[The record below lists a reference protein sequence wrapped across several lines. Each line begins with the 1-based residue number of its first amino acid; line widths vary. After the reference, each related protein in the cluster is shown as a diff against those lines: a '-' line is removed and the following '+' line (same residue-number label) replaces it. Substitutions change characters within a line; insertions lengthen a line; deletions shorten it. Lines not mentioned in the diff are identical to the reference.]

1 MDAKS
6 IRERCLSYIDE
17 WDSNPEYAILLTGA
31 WGCGKTYFVQN
42 LLKER
47 NKKTPKLAWYI
58 SLFGVQSSVD
68 IDARLFEA
76 AHPIIGDVE
85 KQEYFAVVFN
95 VLRSAGKYTC
105 GIDVKNIAHAVLRT
119 IKLKKYKQLSCQ
131 VLFVDDVERA
141 DMQISDIFGY
151 FDHIV
156 RGNTRVIFISNEDEL
171 RSYDAAYDIVKEKI
185 IGETYQLSPDYD
197 SALDEFC
204 VMEEGKKW
212 NAIEC
217 KGELQN
223 IIDCLG
229 IKNLRILRQTM
240 HQWGQ
245 LFERLPKEY
254 QEDDE
259 YVCILFEE
267 FVVLMIGYK
276 LGLLTQNTVDNKVGE
291 NGREKINGNLL
302 CYDTIVNNMQS
313 FWSSY
318 KGGKRL
324 ENDDFMKKVDEK
336 KTHIGKIMYPLQCEE
351 VWPYIL
357 MQGWYAEST
366 WLEER
371 LRHGY
376 EEYRKVVQN
385 RERSNMALQRLGTA
399 LYFPKK
405 DSVNDISVLFQR
417 LEYEF
422 YCGVYIRFDDI
433 ISYVK
438 LWLELLSKE
447 ILPEKYQYITLERRL
462 RRFIECHRT
471 KIYALPA
478 LEPVSKEEIQLVSD
492 KGVQN
497 CINEIFDEAKKN
509 IGCVEDKIFKDPEAF
524 CVYISDPDHAV
535 TYAPSI
541 PFLTGKN
548 PLYIVKLLGDNLDN
562 HRNLLKFLEYRYR
575 KNFGNDRLHCSDYG
589 EVQSVREIATI
600 YEEKYQEL
608 KNSFRLDILEY
619 YGIYKKYN
627 ELIAYMEEEIKK
639 AKGGL
644 T

>member
-68 IDARLFEA
+68 IDARLFET

-85 KQEYFAVVFN
+85 KQEYFAVAFN

-119 IKLKKYKQLSCQ
+119 IKLKKYEQLSCQ

-141 DMQISDIFGY
+141 GMKISDIFGY
-151 FDHIV
+151 FDRIV

-171 RSYDAAYDIVKEKI
+171 RSHDTAYDIVKEKI

-212 NAIEC
+212 NAIER

-223 IIDCLG
+223 IIDRLG

-245 LFERLPKEY
+245 FFERLPKEY

-276 LGLLTQNTVDNKVGE
+276 LWLLTQNTVDNKVGE

-324 ENDDFMKKVDEK
+324 ENDDFMQKVDEK

-371 LRHGY
+371 LRSGY
-376 EEYRKVVQN
+376 EEYQKAVQN
-385 RERSNMALQRLGTA
+385 RERSNMALQQLGTA
-399 LYFPKK
+399 VYFPKK

-438 LWLELLSKE
+438 LWLELLGKE
-447 ILPEKYQYITLERRL
+447 ILPEKYQYTTLERRL

-478 LEPVSKEEIQLVSD
+478 LERVSKEKIQLVSD

-497 CINEIFDEAKKN
+497 CINEIFDEAKKK
-509 IGCVEDKIFKDPEAF
+509 IGCVEDKIFKDSEAF

-541 PFLTGKN
+541 PFLAGKN
-548 PLYIVKLLGDNLDN
+548 PLYIVKLLGDNLEN

-575 KNFGNDRLHCSDYG
+575 KDFGNDRLHCSDYG

-600 YEEKYQEL
+600 YEEKYREL

-627 ELIAYMEEEIKK
+627 ELITYMEEEIKK
-639 AKGGL
+639 SGL
-644 T
+644 I

>member
-85 KQEYFAVVFN
+85 KQEYFAVAFN

-119 IKLKKYKQLSCQ
+119 IKLKKYKPRSCQ

-141 DMQISDIFGY
+141 GMRISDIFGY

-156 RGNTRVIFISNEDEL
+156 RWNTRVIFISNEDEL
-171 RSYDAAYDIVKEKI
+171 RSHDTAYDIVKEKI

-212 NAIEC
+212 NAIER

-223 IIDCLG
+223 IIDRFG

-245 LFERLPKEY
+245 LFQHLPKVY
-254 QEDDE
+254 QEDDG

-276 LGLLTQNTVDNKVGE
+276 LGLLTQNILDNKAGE
-291 NGREKINGNLL
+291 SGGKKKTNGNLL
-302 CYDTIVNNMQS
+302 PYDTIVNNMQS

-324 ENDDFMKKVDEK
+324 ENDDFMQKVDEK
-336 KTHIGKIMYPLQCEE
+336 KTHIGKIMYLLQCEE

-366 WLEER
+366 WLEKR
-371 LRHGY
+371 LRHSY

-385 RERSNMALQRLGTA
+385 RERSNMALQQLGTA
-399 LYFPKK
+399 VYFPKK

-438 LWLELLSKE
+438 LWLELLGKE
-447 ILPEKYQYITLERRL
+447 ILPEKYQYTTLERRL

-471 KIYALPA
+471 NIYALPA
-478 LEPVSKEEIQLVSD
+478 LEHVSKEAIQMVSD

-509 IGCVEDKIFKDPEAF
+509 IGCVEDKIFKDSEAF

-548 PLYIVKLLGDNLDN
+548 PLYIVKLLGDNLEN

-589 EVQSVREIATI
+589 ELQSVREIATI

-639 AKGGL
+639 GGL
-644 T
+644 I